1 MAKKIIVN
9 IMPEET
15 RMALIEDTELLEV
28 SLERTD
34 HAHIVGNIYKGK
46 VKNVL
51 PGMQAVFV
59 DIGQEKNAFL
69 YTGDISAHELRI
81 AGGSETLSNGQ
92 DIIVQIVKDA
102 IGTKGPRATT
112 NLTVPGR
119 YIVLM
124 PTVDYIGVSR
134 RIDKEC
140 ERERLKKL
148 AGKIRAEGTGLIVRT
163 VADGK
168 GEVDLKNDAEY
179 LYKLW
184 NSLVARAKRAH
195 SPALLYRDVDMV
207 IRIVRDYLTVDVDQ
221 LIIDNREAYGRVCDL
236 LRIISPELLPKVLL
250 YEGSEEIF
258 SHFDIE
264 REIEKLGQRCIW
276 LKCGGYIIIDR
287 TEALTVIDV
296 NTGKFVGGNSL
307 EDTVFRT
314 NIEAAAEIA
323 RQLRLRDIG
332 GIIIID
338 FIDMDTAEHKQAVL
352 NELAEH
358 LKKDRTK
365 TNVLGL
371 TGLGLVEMTR
381 KKSRQ
386 NLESILYSQCPCCD
400 GRGRV
405 RSPETVIINI
415 RRQLRKLSAQPG
427 RKGQL
432 VLQVHPTVAVVLN
445 RGSEI
450 ARLEKEACRSITI
463 EAVSAMHPEVFT
475 ILHQN
480 E

>member
-1 MAKKIIVN
+1 MAKNIIVS

-15 RMALIEDTELLEV
+15 RMALIEDGDLLEV
-28 SLERTD
+28 SIERTD

-59 DIGQEKNAFL
+59 DIGHDKNAFL
-69 YTGDISAHELRI
+69 YTGDISPQELKV
-81 AGGSETLSNGQ
+81 AGGGGTLTIGQ
-92 DIIVQIVKDA
+92 DIIVQIIKDA

-124 PTVDYIGVSR
+124 PTVDYVGISR
-134 RIDKEC
+134 RIDKES
-140 ERERLKKL
+140 ERERLKEL
-148 AGKIRAEGTGLIVRT
+148 AGNVRAEGTGLIVRT
-163 VADGK
+163 VAQGK
-168 GEVDLKNDAEY
+168 AEEDLKNDAEY

-184 NSLVARAKRAH
+184 HSLAARARRAQ

-207 IRIVRDYLTVDVDQ
+207 IRIVRDHLTADIDQ
-221 LIIDNREAYGRVCDL
+221 LVIDQREAYGRVCDL
-236 LRIISPELLPKVLL
+236 VKTVSPELLSKVVL
-250 YEGSEEIF
+250 YDGTEDVFNHFGIEKEI
-258 SHFDIE
+258 D
-264 REIEKLGQRCIW
+264 KLGQRCIW
-276 LKCGGYIIIDR
+276 LKCGGYIIIDK
-287 TEALTVIDV
+287 TEALTVVDV
-296 NTGKFVGGNSL
+296 NTGKYVGDSSL
-307 EDTVFRT
+307 EDTVFHT
-314 NIEAAAEIA
+314 NLEAAAEIA

-338 FIDMDTAEHKQAVL
+338 FIDMDTDEHKKAIL
-352 NELAEH
+352 DALEGH

-365 TNVLGL
+365 TNVIGL

-386 NLESILYSQCPCCD
+386 NLESILYTDCPCCE

-405 RSPETVIINI
+405 RSPETVVINI
-415 RRQLRKLSAQPG
+415 RRRLRKLKSSWQ
-427 RKGQL
+427 GQL
-432 VLQVHPTVAVVLN
+432 ALQVHPTVAAILN
-445 RGSEI
+445 RSGEV
-450 ARLEKEACRSITI
+450 ALMEKEAGRKII
-463 EAVSAMHPEVFT
+463 VEAVGSMHPEVFT
-475 ILHQN
+475 ILHSN